1 MGNDKPSTC
10 THSLIHSSF
19 LYLHSSCGGINQV
32 IAGWL
37 VTAGA
42 AFAARVR
49 EVPMLLDEDDE
60 EDEEEEEALDG
71 SEASEEADR

>member
-19 LYLHSSCGGINQV
+19 LCCHSSCGGINQV

-37 VTAGA
+37 ITAGA
-42 AFAARVR
+42 APAL
-49 EVPMLLDEDDE
+49 LLDEDDDE
-60 EDEEEEEALDG
+60 EDDEEEEEDG
-71 SEASEEADR
+71 SEASEEADK